1 MGFIPTCIYSNIS
14 TYIHT
19 YIHIRT
25 TIYCPTAVTLLNS
38 SSSSPPQPQKLFG
51 NPNDEN
57 QQLWAV
63 HNADYNAFHKRTVDR
78 TELLG
83 GKLYDASEIVVV
95 LAVSALPELGNM
107 NRLIIVAGIITKWAG
122 VCVQ

>member
-1 MGFIPTCIYSNIS
+1 M
-14 TYIHT
+14 
-19 YIHIRT
+19 
-25 TIYCPTAVTLLNS
+25 TLLNS

-57 QQLWAV
+57 QPLWAV
-63 HNADYNAFHKRTVDR
+63 HNADNNAFHKRTVDR

-95 LAVSALPELGNM
+95 VAVSALPELGNM

-122 VCVQ
+122 VCV